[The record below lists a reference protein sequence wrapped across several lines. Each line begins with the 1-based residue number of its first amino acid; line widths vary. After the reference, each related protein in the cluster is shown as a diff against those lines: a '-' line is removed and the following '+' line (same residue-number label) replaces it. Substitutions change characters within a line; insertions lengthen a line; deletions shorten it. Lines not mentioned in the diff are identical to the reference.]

1 MNGKKVSAYL
11 LGVMISVGLFV
22 VLVLTSFE
30 LVAFDENF
38 YARQQQQL
46 KLDNA
51 TGISLPELRTVT
63 HKLLSYCKGKEG
75 ILNVQATVNGEYRE
89 VYNGKEKTHMEDV
102 RKLFLA
108 GFDIR
113 NGCLL
118 AVLLLTTILVSVARR
133 DIYRILARSWLFT
146 IAVLGLAAVALG
158 IYIMTDFEK
167 AFTQFHYMFFTN
179 DLWQLN
185 PDTDILIQM
194 LPENFFFALV
204 RRIVLF
210 AASTLLATTAGAVAI
225 MLVCRLRPAKPH
237 HEIEPEPDDVV
248 PN

>member
-11 LGVMISVGLFV
+11 LGVMISVALFV

-38 YARQQQQL
+38 YAREQQLL
-46 KLDNA
+46 KLDKV
-51 TGISLPELRTVT
+51 TGISQTELNAVT
-63 HKLLSYCKGKEG
+63 HKLLNYCKGKDKM
-75 ILNVQATVNGEYRE
+75 LNVQATVNGEYRE
-89 VYNGKEKTHMEDV
+89 VYNGKEKTHMIDV
-102 RKLFLA
+102 QKLFIA

-146 IAVLGLAAVALG
+146 IAVLGVAAVALG

-167 AFTQFHYMFFTN
+167 AFWQFHQLFFTN
-179 DLWQLN
+179 NLWLLD

-210 AASTLLATTAGAVAI
+210 AASTLLTTTAAAVAVL
-225 MLVCRLRPAKPH
+225 LVCRLRPAKPH
-237 HEIEPEPDDVV
+237 AEVEPEPDDVV